1 MIDQKETKNSKY
13 SVKKFFFPFSPIKS
27 FRSVRLLFL
36 MAILIALRLVLGL
49 LTIRIAPF
57 ALSISLAWIPVMVIG
72 WYFGPVVGLI
82 MGFVTDTISFLMAGG
97 GIWFWM
103 YALQEP
109 VVGLLSGLIAGWC
122 RYRKLQEGQHIAI
135 DIVINQV
142 LVLTFAILSYVAL
155 LVWLDPSIHFQGHE
169 EEYEQFYQIYKWTV
183 VAGISILVIVFEILT
198 ILTLTKKIG
207 SKDHQIMINFVYAS
221 SLVVIIMLIF
231 SIALGPITAVEYMKF
246 INGGITPEP
255 FLKYGSLFYLVPRIA
270 LEAIKVPVEASILF
284 GVVCLFDIKVLNIVN
299 KINASWN

>member
-1 MIDQKETKNSKY
+1 MIDQKEKKDLGY
-13 SVKKFFFPFSPIKS
+13 SAKKFFFPFSPIKS

-49 LTIRIAPF
+49 VTIRIAPF
-57 ALSISLAWIPVMVIG
+57 ALSISLAWVPVMVIG
-72 WYFGPVVGLI
+72 WYFGPIVGLV
-82 MGFVTDTISFLMAGG
+82 MGFITDTISFLMAGG

-109 VVGLLSGLIAGWC
+109 VVGLISGLIAGWC
-122 RYRKLQEGQHIAI
+122 RYRKLKEGQNITL
-135 DIVINQV
+135 DIIINQI
-142 LVLTFAILSYVAL
+142 LVITFAVLSYVAL

-183 VAGISILVIVFEILT
+183 VAGISILIIVFEVLT

-207 SKDHQIMINFVYAS
+207 EKEHKIMINFVYSS
-221 SLVVIIMLIF
+221 SLVVIIMLLF

-255 FLKYGSLFYLVPRIA
+255 FLKYGSLFYLIPRIA
-270 LEAIKVPVEASILF
+270 LEAVKVPVEASVLF